1 MTDHPLDLGRLEALA
16 KAATPGP
23 WWERGAVHI
32 VPESMSEAGMRV
44 HTVSVP
50 HDSGQRWDEIFAYVR
65 SDAAYIAAA
74 NPQMVLELIER
85 VRDLEWSLG
94 EMGLLPQPAF
104 QNAMAYIDG
113 LRTRRRLKR
122 TDTGP
127 GEGE

>member
-1 MTDHPLDLGRLEALA
+1 MDLDRLEALA
-16 KAATPGP
+16 LKATPGP

-74 NPQMVLELIER
+74 NPQTVLALIKR
-85 VRDLEWSLG
+85 LRDAEGGQCRTCTAPLG
-94 EMGLLPQPAF
+94 VIGC
-104 QNAMAYIDG
+104 DG
-113 LRTRRRLKR
+113 CDAAICACCVAGHECV